1 MGGLQEG
8 KRRWATALQAYAFGA
23 ALLSGVA
30 FVQSPALAGS
40 DNSFNSWAGD
50 YQALALPAGTL
61 LVLDYMGMDH
71 ANTYVQNSNNLFGK
85 KGLPETFGTNVGVLT
100 DITRLTYFT
109 TLFGHPLVLEGAL
122 TGADVVNAN
131 IDGNPVS
138 SKSGIGDTV
147 LWATYGLVV
156 EPKNERYLGVTGI
169 VYLPTGVYDKN
180 AAINPFTSGQYT
192 YVPQIGFT
200 EGLSKYGLHNF
211 WFDFIGNASIHTD
224 GTAPLAANLGFPLGV
239 QQFDKLTQDT
249 SYDVKAFLRYDFGQA
264 VWLAVG
270 VEKSWGG
277 NQIASGGVLGNPLV
291 LGPTS
296 LGTDDYL
303 KGHVQFSMPITRDIH
318 VALDL
323 KHDFEVSGG
332 LKEDFGSEFRL
343 TKFFLGA
350 APLEQPL
357 K

>member
-23 ALLSGVA
+23 ALVSGVA

-40 DNSFNSWAGD
+40 DNSFDAWAGD

-61 LVLDYMGMDH
+61 LVLDYTGMEH

-85 KGLPETFGTNVGVLT
+85 EGLPHSFGANIGVLT
-100 DITRLTYFT
+100 DITRISYFT
-109 TLFGHPLVLEGAL
+109 RLFGHPLVLEGAI
-122 TGADVVNAN
+122 TGVDVVNAN
-131 IDGNPVS
+131 IEGNPVS

-147 LWATYGLVV
+147 LWSTFGLVV

-180 AAINPFTSGQYT
+180 AIINFFTPGQYT

-200 EGLSKYGLHNF
+200 EGLSKYGAHNF
-211 WFDFIGNASIHTD
+211 WFDFIANASIHSD
-224 GTAPLAANLGFPLGV
+224 GGAPVAFPGA
-239 QQFDKLTQDT
+239 QFDKLTQDT

-277 NQIASGGVLGNPLV
+277 NQTASGGLLGLPSPLGF
-291 LGPTS
+291 GPTS
-296 LGTDDYL
+296 LGSDDFL
-303 KGHVQFSMPITRDIH
+303 KGHIQFQMPITRDIQ
-318 VALDL
+318 VAVDL
-323 KHDFEVSGG
+323 THDFEVSGG
-332 LKEDFGSEFRL
+332 FQEDFGSEFRV
-343 TKFFLGA
+343 TKFFLAA
-350 APLEQPL
+350 APMESL